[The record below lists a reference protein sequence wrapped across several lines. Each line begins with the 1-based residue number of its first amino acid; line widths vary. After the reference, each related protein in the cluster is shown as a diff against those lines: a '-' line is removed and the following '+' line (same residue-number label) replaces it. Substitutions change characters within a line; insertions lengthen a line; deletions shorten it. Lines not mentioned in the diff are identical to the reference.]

1 MLNYSP
7 LLLTLSS
14 MSRDTIYNAPQEEIA
29 PFEFNSAVAAVFD
42 DMADRSIPWYRQV
55 EEMSASLAASFYQPG
70 SRVYD
75 LGCSTATGTLLAAQA
90 LLERGAEHPRL
101 IGIDNSP
108 AMCSRAEE
116 KIAALFPGDSSV
128 EIRCEDLLECEIAD
142 ASVVI
147 MNYTL
152 QFVAPLQR
160 ERLIRR
166 IYDGLRHNGV
176 LIVSDKT
183 TQSHTDVS
191 RIFIEKYY
199 DFKRANGYSELEI
212 SQKREALENVLI
224 PYSVDEE
231 ESLFRET
238 GFGSVDRFFTWYNFV
253 SFLCIK
259 R

>member
-1 MLNYSP
+1 
-7 LLLTLSS
+7 
-14 MSRDTIYNAPQEEIA
+14 MSRDTIYTKAHKEIP

-70 SRVYD
+70 SRLYD

-90 LLERGAEHPRL
+90 LISRGVDHPRL

-116 KIAALFPGDSSV
+116 KLAAVFPDERPV
-128 EIRCEDLLECEIAD
+128 EIRCEDLLVSEIND

-152 QFVAPLQR
+152 QFVAPLER

-212 SQKREALENVLI
+212 SRKREALENVLI

-231 ESLFRET
+231 ESLFLDT
-238 GFGSVDRFFTWYNFV
+238 GFSAVDRFFSWYNFV